1 MQVLVADDDEEM
13 RAIIAAVLAVSGH
26 VVIEAADGAA
36 AWAAIERDAPPLVL
50 LDWQMPVLTGIEVCE
65 RLRAAEAAAAA
76 VIPAGSD
83 VPSPLP
89 VYVVIIT
96 ARGATAD
103 LRRVLD
109 AGADDF
115 LSKPLVPETLAMR
128 IVIAERRMVADR
140 ARRTAEDHLRRAQWV
155 AGIAET
161 AIAIQHEI
169 NNPLTALMGHA
180 ALVEGG
186 LVPAGEAADMMR
198 IIAEQATRIA
208 EVVRR
213 LATLR
218 EPRSV
223 EYLRGTRM
231 VDLSSGGE

>member
-1 MQVLVADDDEEM
+1 MRVLVADDDEEM
-13 RAIIAAVLAVSGH
+13 RAIIAAVLMVSGH
-26 VVIEAADGAA
+26 VVIEAVDGAA

-76 VIPAGSD
+76 VIPGGSD
-83 VPSPLP
+83 VPSALP

-186 LVPAGEAADMMR
+186 LVPPGEAAEMMR
-198 IIAEQATRIA
+198 VIAEQATRIA
-208 EVVRR
+208 DVVRR

-231 VDLSSGGE
+231 VDLSSGDE

>member
-1 MQVLVADDDEEM
+1 MQVLVADDDDEM

-26 VVIEAADGAA
+26 DVIEAVDGAA
-36 AWAAIERDAPPLVL
+36 AWAAIERDAPPMVL
-50 LDWQMPVLTGIEVCE
+50 LDWQMPVMTGIEVCE
-65 RLRAAEAAAAA
+65 RLRAAEAEAAA
-76 VIPAGSD
+76 VIPGGSD
-83 VPSPLP
+83 APSPLP

-96 ARGATAD
+96 ARGETSD

-140 ARRTAEDHLRRAQWV
+140 ARRTAEDLLRRAQWV

-186 LVPAGEAADMMR
+186 LVQPDEAADMMR
-198 IIAEQATRIA
+198 VIAEQATRIA

-231 VDLSSGGE
+231 VDLSAAVE